1 MKRLEK
7 ETTLKNILG
16 LTQEETSLMLAIER
30 AQWSMYVSGKRA
42 LPLPATEQLT
52 KVLTHLKEKKSVCK
66 ESQAITQAEQQRLQE
81 KWQYDCAGVQLKLVK
96 IAKELDQIEKIRTEA
111 FAALEVAAFLEQQK
125 EYQNRPTLIRNI
137 RIRATSILKKH
148 HLYAVASLQ
157 LKKEQ
162 LEMLKNKLEQKIKES
177 KNEL

>member
-1 MKRLEK
+1 MKK
-7 ETTLKNILG
+7 ENIYKNILG
-16 LTQEETSLMLAIER
+16 LTHEDTALMLGIGDG
-30 AQWSMYVSGKRA
+30 QWSMYVSGKRA
-42 LPLPATEQLT
+42 LPLSATEQLT

-66 ESQAITQAEQQRLQE
+66 ESHAITQAEQQRLQE
-81 KWQYDCAGVQLKLVK
+81 KWQYDYAGIQLKLLK

-125 EYQNRPTLIRNI
+125 EYENRATLIRNI
-137 RIRATSILKKH
+137 RIRATNILKKH